1 MTADDAAGGERTDS
15 PASQPEQETRLG
27 RLVHALRARWT
38 GTYRRRA
45 LSLLLLALT
54 VDYAERTLIGA
65 LGPTLERVFH
75 FGNAQLGLLAAASGL
90 VGALATIPM
99 GMLADRVNR
108 TVLLAVG
115 LLMWAGAVSLVGAA
129 VSFAMLFGARLLLGA
144 VAAVTGPTTPS
155 LTGDLV
161 PVDQRGRALGFIS
174 SGQLVGNGLGF
185 VLPVIV
191 TAFLSFRWNFWLLGL
206 AGLGLSVAFWR
217 LREPPRTGAAG
228 PVDEGTGTGKKTA
241 GTKGKETKREGAR
254 DRQQEMEQGQGT
266 HMQRLVWEA
275 DIAPS
280 GRAILKDDPSTM
292 SLWAA
297 VRYVLRV
304 RTDVIVLVARSIG
317 DFFLSSITTFAVI
330 FATGQYGLN
339 QSGADLSIL
348 ILGVG
353 ALAGVLLVG
362 RIGDILLRRGRLNSR
377 LWLGALG
384 YILAPIPL
392 YFAFSTHT
400 LLIALP
406 LFALGAFFLAGAGP
420 PLDAVRI
427 DVLVPALRGRAESI
441 RQVLRT
447 VAESGAPAL
456 IGVLSG
462 LLAGGGTAGLQ
473 AAFIITLPALLLSGL
488 ILLLALRTYRPDVAA
503 ALASSE
509 APR

>member
-1 MTADDAAGGERTDS
+1 
-15 PASQPEQETRLG
+15 
-27 RLVHALRARWT
+27 
-38 GTYRRRA
+38 
-45 LSLLLLALT
+45 
-54 VDYAERTLIGA
+54 
-65 LGPTLERVFH
+65 
-75 FGNAQLGLLAAASGL
+75 
-90 VGALATIPM
+90 
-99 GMLADRVNR
+99 
-108 TVLLAVG
+108 
-115 LLMWAGAVSLVGAA
+115 
-129 VSFAMLFGARLLLGA
+129 
-144 VAAVTGPTTPS
+144 
-155 LTGDLV
+155 
-161 PVDQRGRALGFIS
+161 
-174 SGQLVGNGLGF
+174 
-185 VLPVIV
+185 
-191 TAFLSFRWNFWLLGL
+191 
-206 AGLGLSVAFWR
+206 
-217 LREPPRTGAAG
+217 
-228 PVDEGTGTGKKTA
+228 
-241 GTKGKETKREGAR
+241 
-254 DRQQEMEQGQGT
+254 MEQGQGT